1 MVVDLRSEK
10 STFGTEA
17 SVEWNK
23 KKEENEKEESLMQVD
38 DFLRE
43 SIEIL
48 ETNF

>member
-1 MVVDLRSEK
+1 MVVDLRSPK

-23 KKEENEKEESLMQVD
+23 EEIKEEDVQID
-38 DFLRE
+38 DFLKE
-43 SIEIL
+43 SVEIL

>member
-1 MVVDLRSEK
+1 MIVDLRSEK

-23 KKEENEKEESLMQVD
+23 KEEAKEEESNTQFD

-48 ETNF
+48 ESNF